1 MHIILGGTGHVG
13 SAAAKALLA
22 RGEAVTVV
30 ARNADKAEK
39 LRQLGAEVAVADIHD
54 TGVLRRIF
62 RRGRRLYA
70 LNPPAA
76 PNTNTD
82 AEEKKTIASILAA
95 IEGSGLEKIVGHSTY
110 GVRKGEAIGDLG
122 TLYALEDGLKHQ
134 PIPAS
139 ILRAAYYLTNWDMSL
154 ETAREKGVLNTF
166 FPEDFRLPMVAPEDL
181 GEAAADLMT
190 EPAGETRLL
199 YVEGPDRYTPADV
212 AAALSER
219 FERSVKVVTTPPDKW
234 EETYRSLGFSAA
246 AGKSYAGMTALTM
259 DTPIPP
265 ISEVRRGRLG
275 LEHYLKQLIGKQA

>member
-54 TGVLRRIF
+54 TGALRRIF

-76 PNTNTD
+76 PNIDTD

-122 TLYALEDGLKHQ
+122 TLYELEDGLKRQ

-139 ILRAAYYLTNWDMSL
+139 ILRAAYYMTNWDMSL
-154 ETAREKGVLNTF
+154 EAAREKGVLNTF

-190 EPAGETRLL
+190 EPAAETRLL
-199 YVEGPDRYTPADV
+199 HVEGPDRYTPADV
-212 AAALSER
+212 AEALSDR
-219 FERSVKVVTTPPDKW
+219 FKRPVKIATTLPDKW
-234 EETYRSLGFSAA
+234 EETYLSLGFSAKA
-246 AGKSYAGMTALTM
+246 AKSYAGMTALAM
-259 DTPIPP
+259 DTPVPP
-265 ISEVRRGRLG
+265 ISEVRRGRVG